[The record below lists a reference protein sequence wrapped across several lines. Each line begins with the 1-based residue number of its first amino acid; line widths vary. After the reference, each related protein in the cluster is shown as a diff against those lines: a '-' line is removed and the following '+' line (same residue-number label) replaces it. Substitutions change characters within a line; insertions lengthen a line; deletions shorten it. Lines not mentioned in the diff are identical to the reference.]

1 MEHRLLHRFPKHE
14 KPTDDCGGRIST
26 MVAVPNAKNMPVQMI
41 EETEADIAAKLRQRM
56 NNDTQPSQN

>member
-1 MEHRLLHRFPKHE
+1 
-14 KPTDDCGGRIST
+14 